1 MNSRQLRNIFKR
13 IVDRDG
19 YNEILGM
26 CGSKLDEHFNFL
38 DFKNN
43 LRDFDYKKLNLFID
57 ENGVLILYR
66 PAEFINP
73 RSVSQ
78 KCWNYFSDY
87 MIENNIQDEIKFF
100 IVNNNC
106 SLTDKILEYP
116 KHYLNTN
123 K

>member
-26 CGSKLDEHFNFL
+26 CGSILDEHFNFL

-87 MIENNIQDEIKFF
+87 MYPYQLNRFFLNQDFSID
-100 IVNNNC
+100 N
-106 SLTDKILEYP
+106 
-116 KHYLNTN
+116 KHIYLG
-123 K
+123 